1 MFNFNISQI
10 ANSFSIFSFNYS
22 AKNEII
28 STEIELTQKNDEKE
42 IMPRKKREYKNI
54 LEISKIKLIE
64 NYNEDICIYFF
75 IQKESSNHSSWNLIL
90 PLVKGLNTNRL
101 LQYRLGNFCLQGGSR
116 LLATK
121 NIFYSANKLRKK
133 GYKVYSSAK
142 IIDNNLLDD
151 FLYLDTELTLN
162 SLDKKSELL
171 YHYCKIDPFE
181 GIFNQYKNLVKEN
194 SFDDMICNF

>member
-22 AKNEII
+22 AKKEII

-101 LQYRLGNFCLQGGSR
+101 LQYRLGNFCLQGGGG
-116 LLATK
+116 LLTTK
-121 NIFYSANKLRKK
+121 NIFYSANKLREK

-142 IIDNNLLDD
+142 VIDNNLLHD

-162 SLDKKSELL
+162 NLDEKSELL
-171 YHYCKIDPFE
+171 YHYCKTDPFE
-181 GIFNQYKNLVKEN
+181 WIFNQYKNLVKEN